1 VDLQL
6 LLQGHVETIFIEHV
20 QLCLDLLQILLL
32 LLELQL
38 VNARLFLV
46 RLLLLADHSIWL
58 NV

>member
-1 VDLQL
+1 MDLQL